1 MSVSPV
7 SAGFNCRCPRCGR
20 GRLFSGYLKL
30 ADTCESCGLE
40 LGAMDSGD
48 GPAVFVMFI
57 VLVIT
62 VPLVF
67 MVYAV
72 FEPPMWVHAI
82 LWPIVVIGL
91 VAVAAAPGQGR
102 DDRPAIQAQGRR
114 LIPMLS
120 KLRFRPTLWPTL
132 ISVPAFIVL
141 AACACGRCSACIG
154 SRS

>member
-7 SAGFNCRCPRCGR
+7 SAGFSCRCPRCGR

-30 ADTCESCGLE
+30 AEKCDSCGLD

-57 VLVIT
+57 VLIIT

-67 MVYAV
+67 LVWAL
-72 FEPPMWVHAI
+72 FEPPIWVHAI

-91 VAVAAAPGQGR
+91 SLWLLLAVGVWL
-102 DDRPAIQAQGRR
+102 AQG
-114 LIPMLS
+114 LVTGIP
-120 KLRFRPTLWPTL
+120 
-132 ISVPAFIVL
+132 L
-141 AACACGRCSACIG
+141 AALTWLALGLAAMAATEARGA
-154 SRS
+154 

>member
-20 GRLFSGYLKL
+20 GRLFSGYLKV
-30 ADTCESCGLE
+30 APQCEACGLD

-62 VPLVF
+62 VTLVF
-67 MVYAV
+67 VVWAA

-82 LWPIVVIGL
+82 LWPIVVTGLSLWLLPPAKGIMIGL
-91 VAVAAAPGQGR
+91 QFKHDAGEHRA
-102 DDRPAIQAQGRR
+102 
-114 LIPMLS
+114 
-120 KLRFRPTLWPTL
+120 
-132 ISVPAFIVL
+132 
-141 AACACGRCSACIG
+141 
-154 SRS
+154 

>member
-7 SAGFNCRCPRCGR
+7 SSGFHCRCPRCGR

-30 ADTCESCGLE
+30 ADKCDSCGLD

-57 VLVIT
+57 VLIIT

-67 MVYAV
+67 LVWAV
-72 FEPPMWVHAI
+72 FQPPLWVHAI

-91 VAVAAAPGQGR
+91 SLWLL
-102 DDRPAIQAQGRR
+102 RPAKGI
-114 LIPMLS
+114 M
-120 KLRFRPTLWPTL
+120 
-132 ISVPAFIVL
+132 
-141 AACACGRCSACIG
+141 IG
-154 SRS
+154 LQFKHRAGEHRT

>member
-57 VLVIT
+57 VLIIT

-67 MVYAV
+67 LVWSV
-72 FEPPMWVHAI
+72 FEPPVWVHAI

-91 VAVAAAPGQGR
+91 SLWLL
-102 DDRPAIQAQGRR
+102 RPAKGI
-114 LIPMLS
+114 M
-120 KLRFRPTLWPTL
+120 
-132 ISVPAFIVL
+132 
-141 AACACGRCSACIG
+141 IG
-154 SRS
+154 LQFKHRAGEHRA